1 MAICTSG
8 EKLLQ
13 EAIGIRRGRVYS
25 VANNV
30 KTFFIIYASA

>member
-13 EAIGIRRGRVYS
+13 EVTGIRRGL
-25 VANNV
+25 VAKNERLSN
-30 KTFFIIYASA
+30 YRWQCR